1 MTNFMFRSN
10 SNGMEDKDGNME
22 KKDVEKDI
30 LVVNGINTVV
40 KNVTARRHQDSE
52 MNDVHLEGY
61 IGNVK
66 RHPQHVV
73 FDPNVNDRG
82 GQIGPNPVHKI
93 LLNGIDRANKDNTMM
108 TPGIMEQKLGPTN
121 LSGSLGYA
129 TSDDDVIVKLVPT
142 SSSAEKDFM
151 IEAEAISL
159 VNCKLLPTEH
169 DLESFNNLILKPVY
183 WSELKLKPRPTKR
196 NIASPLQGSNGTDS
210 SKIRGKSAHVHP
222 LQSSFYP
229 HMMSV
234 TMCFTSQTEGYL
246 YHLPGHIRYEYDSLI
261 YKPASF

>member
-1 MTNFMFRSN
+1 MFRSN
-10 SNGMEDKDGNME
+10 SNEIEDKAGNKE

-52 MNDVHLEGY
+52 MNDAHLEGY

-73 FDPNVNDRG
+73 FDPNVNDKDQNGRG
-82 GQIGPNPVHKI
+82 PIGPNPVHRI
-93 LLNGIDRANKDNTMM
+93 LLNGIDRANKDHAMM

-183 WSELKLKPRPTKR
+183 WSELKLKPKPTKR
-196 NIASPLQGSNGTDS
+196 NIASPMQGSNGTDS
-210 SKIRGKSAHVHP
+210 STVRGKSAHVHP

-246 YHLPGHIRYEYDSLI
+246 YHLPGHIRYEFDSFM
-261 YKPASF
+261 YKHASF